1 MVSLSTM
8 FSDKRLLSFSS
19 KNIED
24 YDRKL
29 NLRKYLL
36 EFMKEAKILMT
47 HFPNHDLLMK
57 ENLFR
62 IIHTAIS
69 NHNVPRARELKRD
82 YTYFNKKFNKTW
94 AIFLLFSYS

>member
-8 FSDKRLLSFSS
+8 LSDKRLLSFST

-36 EFMKEAKILMT
+36 EFTKQAKILMT
-47 HFPNHDLLMK
+47 HFPDHNLLEE

-69 NHNVPRARELKRD
+69 KRNTNRAIEL
-82 YTYFNKKFNKTW
+82 
-94 AIFLLFSYS
+94 